1 MILAGFPLLSG
12 LVQNSVGR
20 TQFSEIIYIIHFV
33 VYKKVLEPEKH
44 ITYLTSKDE
53 KIQFI
58 LKNFG
63 RPIIQK
69 RDEGFASMCHIILEQ
84 QVSIESAKACFVKIQ
99 NQLAEITPES
109 IQNASDEDLR
119 SCGVSRQK
127 ITYLKD
133 LASKVLSND
142 INFEIFPFK
151 TEEEIRAELI
161 TIKGVGNW
169 SIEVYL
175 MFCLQSPDIVPLGDI
190 AIKNTLKELYHCQ
203 THEEM
208 QLISENW
215 KPYRTFASFTIWHYY
230 LKKRNKI

>member
-1 MILAGFPLLSG
+1 MAE
-12 LVQNSVGR
+12 
-20 TQFSEIIYIIHFV
+20 T
-33 VYKKVLEPEKH
+33 EKH
-44 ITYLTSKDE
+44 IKHLTSKDE
-53 KIQFI
+53 NIRFI
-58 LKNFG
+58 LENFG
-63 RPIIQK
+63 HPIIQK

-84 QVSIESAKACFVKIQ
+84 QVSIESAKACYVKIHNRLQ
-99 NQLAEITPES
+99 EITPLT
-109 IQNASDEDLR
+109 IQNATDEDLR
-119 SCGVSRQK
+119 NCGVSRQK
-127 ITYLKD
+127 ISYLKD
-133 LASKVLSND
+133 LASKVLSNQ
-142 INFEIFPFK
+142 INFETFPFK
-151 TEEEIRAELI
+151 TEEEIRSELI

-208 QLISENW
+208 QSISENW